1 MSNGISIV
9 IVAYNSAAY
18 IVPCLESIYEQ
29 EVNFRF
35 EVIVLDN
42 ASADETVSIIKKL
55 FPQVKLIENKKN
67 QGFAGGNNSAV
78 SQSSL
83 DYLFLL
89 NPDTKLSKYVLR
101 DLYNKIGKCAS
112 QKTIILPMQLNYD
125 TGHFLNCGLGL
136 DIFGFPINE
145 GIQTNFFYA
154 DGAAIFMK
162 KADFFE
168 LGMFDDTMFLIQE
181 DVDLSWKARLM
192 GFSLLKAENII
203 IFHKSGHSIDDQTD
217 KSKSKS
223 KSFSSSRFR
232 RYYGERNSLRNLL
245 KNYSI
250 LNLIWIL
257 PITTTIAILEILMF
271 TLIGNPKAGMAYIK
285 AYYWNIINIGDTLK
299 KRKWIQNRRTVGDVV
314 ILGSM
319 YKGSAKLKLL
329 LEVGIPRVKI

>member
-1 MSNGISIV
+1 MV
-9 IVAYNSAAY
+9 KDTTLYDR
-18 IVPCLESIYEQ
+18 LE
-29 EVNFRF
+29 
-35 EVIVLDN
+35 VLP
-42 ASADETVSIIKKL
+42 SADENEIKKAY
-55 FPQVKLIENKKN
+55 NR
-67 QGFAGGNNSAV
+67 
-78 SQSSL
+78 
-83 DYLFLL
+83 
-89 NPDTKLSKYVLR
+89 LSKKWHPDKNIDNQEEANQKFQEITLAKEVLLDSEKR